1 MKRVEQLLGQR
12 RQIKLRLDLL
22 NPSEALSLRV
32 GGYELACEMFVPVH
46 EIRRFADDKIVSRLA
61 EVEMQLELLGV
72 ELDDETKETST

>member
-32 GGYELACEMFVPVH
+32 GGYELACDSYVPQAAVMQH
-46 EIRRFADDKIVSRLA
+46 AARHLREKLA
-61 EVEMQLELLGV
+61 QVECELQLLGV
-72 ELDDETKETST
+72 ELDDEEGTS